1 MPDLTWKD
9 PQPVDARPLD
19 GLGLHPLAAEI
30 LVRRGVDDP
39 DAARAFLDPAAVTL
53 PPPAELPG
61 LDEGAARIAAAIRNG
76 ERVLVWG
83 DFDVDGQTSTT
94 ILTQTIRALGGDVI
108 YHIPVRATESH
119 GVKIPRLEEIVRQS
133 APRVLLTCDTGITA
147 HEAVAWANAHGLD
160 VVITDHHD
168 PDETPPPAL
177 AVSDPKY
184 LPVGHPF
191 ATLPGAGVAWLFAAD
206 LLRRFPNP
214 PLAPEDLLDL
224 AALGIVA
231 DVAEL
236 RGAARTLLQR
246 GLLRLRQTPRL
257 GLQTLYQNADILPDR
272 LNEEHIG
279 FRIAPRLNA
288 IGRLGD
294 ARPVVELFTTQNPQ
308 RAQAIVQHLE
318 SLNAQRQML
327 TRQVLEGALAQLE
340 RDRTLAD
347 QPVLVLAH
355 PDWPGGVLGLAAGQL
370 AERFRKPVILLQ
382 TPPGAPARGSAR
394 SVPGVHITQ
403 AIAAQRD
410 LLLGFGGHPQAA
422 GLSLPAEHIPRFR
435 QRLAQTVAAMQAAA
449 RVETALQLDAW
460 LPWDAPSL
468 ELAAALETLAPFGNG
483 HPPPLLATRNLQL
496 ESAVEIGR
504 TREHLR
510 LTVRDENDQTQT
522 VLWWR
527 GAGAEIPERFDL
539 AYTLRLGDYRGQPQ
553 LNLTL
558 VAMRE
563 SPRPQIEVKAQASYE
578 ILDWRNDLLTPAD
591 LKRKLTDWAETV
603 IWAEGNDR
611 AAAGGIGRDAL
622 SRAKTLVIWTPPP
635 SRRALQDALT
645 RVQPQRLVLCAH
657 PLAAPAVKDF
667 LKQVAGLAK
676 FALNQRGG
684 EAALDAFAAATAQRV
699 SAIELALS
707 WWMARGA
714 FTFTCEG
721 KRVHLEKTFVPNPPL
736 ADEILPALQTL
747 LKETAAWRA
756 FYVRAAPRDL
766 GLSVREP

>member
-61 LDEGAARIAAAIRNG
+61 LDEGATRIATAIRNG

-147 HEAVAWANAHGLD
+147 HEAVAWANTRGLD

-168 PDETPPPAL
+168 PAETPPPAL

-184 LPVGHPF
+184 LPADHPF
-191 ATLPGAGVAWLFAAD
+191 ATLPGAGVAWLFAAE
-206 LLRRFPNP
+206 LLRRYPNP
-214 PLAPEDLLDL
+214 PLAPDDLLDL

-236 RGAARTLLQR
+236 RGAARTLLQH
-246 GLLRLRQTPRL
+246 GLIRLRQTPRL
-257 GLQTLYQNADILPDR
+257 GLQTLYQSADILPDR

-279 FRIAPRLNA
+279 FRLAPRLNA

-294 ARPVVELFTTQNPQ
+294 ARPIVELFTTQNPQ

-318 SLNAQRQML
+318 SLNTQRQML

-422 GLSLPAEHIPRFR
+422 GLSLPAENIPAFR

-460 LPWDAPSL
+460 LPWNAPSL

-510 LTVRDENDQTQT
+510 LTVRDENDHTQT

-539 AYTLRLGDYRGQPQ
+539 AYTLRVGDYRGQPQ

-563 SPRPQIEVKAQASYE
+563 SPRPRLEVQTEAPAWE
-578 ILDWRNDLLTPAD
+578 VLDWRADLLTPAD
-591 LKRKLTDWAETV
+591 LLRRVSSWPDPL
-603 IWAEGNDR
+603 IWAEGEAR
-611 AAAGGIGRDAL
+611 AAVRGAGRDAL
-622 SRAKTLVIWTPPP
+622 APAETLVIWTPPP
-635 SRRALQDALT
+635 SRRLLREALQRVRPRRVILADDGQTAPGVQALL
-645 RVQPQRLVLCAH
+645 RQIGGMAKYALGHNAGRLHLET
-657 PLAAPAVKDF
+657 LAV
-667 LKQVAGLAK
+667 
-676 FALNQRGG
+676 
-684 EAALDAFAAATAQRV
+684 ATAQPLLSV
-699 SAIELALS
+699 ELSLV
-707 WWMARGA
+707 WWAARGA
-714 FTFTCEG
+714 FSLTREG
-721 KRVHLEKTFVPNPPL
+721 LEMRLLSPGQAN
-736 ADEILPALQTL
+736 PALQKETEMALKSLLQETRAWRGHYRRLPAPTL
-747 LKETAAWRA
+747 LA
-756 FYVRAAPRDL
+756 
-766 GLSVREP
+766 